1 MIIKIY
7 TGVERLLIERM
18 VSKDKRM
25 VDFPEYGYHS
35 FEEMGTG
42 VKDFFTSVGFSNVK
56 VALVTLD
63 KIDGLDNPIF
73 KNFLLDQ
80 SENGDYLIVVVRS
93 CDKRKSI
100 YKDCDKRGLV
110 TVCDKLTD
118 KNLLM
123 QFLLREILSYG
134 GRITPGAM
142 ELFLERTRYL
152 DDEAVTLYH
161 LTGLLKDLVD
171 YQTDIDESAVSKIVP
186 ENILNN
192 VFSLSKLL
200 LHGDMESVFKQL
212 PGLQKDSGSIAV
224 LSALLRE
231 FRIAQKVKDGFG
243 KSEIGLRYG
252 SVTFE
257 SLSDECVVFCIE
269 LITQTIANIKSGVL
283 LEKEALTF
291 AMVELF
297 RIFTESGVYR

>member
-7 TGVERLLIERM
+7 TGVEHLLIERM
-18 VSKDKRM
+18 VAKDKRM
-25 VDFPEYGYHS
+25 VDMPEYGYRKFDTIS
-35 FEEMGTG
+35 SEITE
-42 VKDFFTSVGFSNVK
+42 FFSYAGFSNVRLAY
-56 VALVTLD
+56 VVLD
-63 KIDGLDNPIF
+63 KIDGLDNPVF
-73 KNFLLDQ
+73 KNYLMEQ
-80 SENGDYLIVVVRS
+80 SENGDYLVVVVRS

-100 YKDCDKRGLV
+100 YKDCDKRGLIM
-110 TVCDKLTD
+110 VCDKLVD

-152 DDEAVTLYH
+152 DDEGVSLYH

-171 YQTDIDESAVSKIVP
+171 YQSDIDEGAVRKIVP

-200 LHGDMESVFKQL
+200 LSGDMESVFKQL
-212 PGLQKDSGSIAV
+212 PGLQKDSGSIPV

-231 FRIAQKVKDGFG
+231 FRIAKKVKDGFS
-243 KSEIGLRYG
+243 KSEVGLKYG
-252 SVTFE
+252 SVTF
-257 SLSDECVVFCIE
+257 SHLSDECIVLCIE
-269 LITQTIANIKSGVL
+269 LITQAISNIKGGVL

-291 AMVELF
+291 TMVELF
-297 RIFTESGVYR
+297 RIFTENKVYC